1 MQALKTSSNT
11 STASTDSLDLLSQE
25 RQISIPTLK
34 RELSNEGI
42 KLLRK
47 AISMETDIPK
57 RPIRAGDIVMAPY
70 ENNMY
75 IAEVLRITDKH
86 HAKILFIEYD
96 DYKTIAINLL
106 QKIDE
111 EEAERKKKKNLD
123 LASGY
128 QVDEDDFSAS
138 MNLGGGGG
146 GSGSSMY
153 SSKHIRAQME
163 RATGNS
169 KNKKGPVSRIKS
181 KK

>member
-47 AISMETDIPK
+47 AISIEM
-57 RPIRAGDIVMAPY
+57 PIRAGDIVMAPY

-86 HAKILFIEYD
+86 HAKIFFIEYD
-96 DYKTIAINLL
+96 SYATIAINLL

-111 EEAERKKKKNLD
+111 EEAERKKNQNLD

>member
-25 RQISIPTLK
+25 RQISIPNLK

-57 RPIRAGDIVMAPY
+57 IRAGDIVMAPY

-86 HAKILFIEYD
+86 HAKIFFIEYN
-96 DYKTIAINLL
+96 DYATIAINLL

-111 EEAERKKKKNLD
+111 EEAERKKNQNLD

>member
-11 STASTDSLDLLSQE
+11 STSSTDSLDLLSQE
-25 RQISIPTLK
+25 RQISIPNLK

-57 RPIRAGDIVMAPY
+57 PIRAGDIVMAPY

-75 IAEVLRITDKH
+75 IAEVLRITDKQ
-86 HAKILFIEYD
+86 HAKIFFIEYD

-111 EEAERKKKKNLD
+111 EEAERKKNQNLD

-146 GSGSSMY
+146 GSGTIY

>member
-25 RQISIPTLK
+25 RQISIPNLK

-57 RPIRAGDIVMAPY
+57 PIRAGDIVMAPY

-96 DYKTIAINLL
+96 CYKTIAINLL